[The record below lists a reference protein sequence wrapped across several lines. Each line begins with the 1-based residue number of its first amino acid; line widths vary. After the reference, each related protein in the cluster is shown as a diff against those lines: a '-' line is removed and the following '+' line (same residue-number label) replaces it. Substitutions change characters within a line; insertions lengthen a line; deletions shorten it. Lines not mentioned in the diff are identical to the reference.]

1 MVIVGSGLGGPSA
14 ACLLAR
20 AGKRVCV
27 LEQHDRA
34 GGCSHVFKEHGWE
47 WDVGLHYVG
56 RIGNPIHK
64 NRILSDMMTDGKLD
78 WNRLDRNYDT
88 TVIAGEKIKFYGNLD
103 ETKESLYKHFP
114 KEKKAIDRYFELAM
128 QCLKETDDAFDHV
141 AKPSLPLLL
150 RILLPI
156 KRMFES
162 NRSEY
167 WMNRT
172 SLFNSFFLYKSPLDL
187 QKIYNRYNTECT
199 GRGDIEQKASSC
211 IGVQLG

>member
-1 MVIVGSGLGGPSA
+1 M
-14 ACLLAR
+14 
-20 AGKRVCV
+20 
-27 LEQHDRA
+27 
-34 GGCSHVFKEHGWE
+34 
-47 WDVGLHYVG
+47 GLHYVG

-156 KRMFES
+156 KRFFEG

-172 SLFNSFFLYKSPLDL
+172 TQSVLDEVTSNKKLQAALVYNWGDIGTTPDKSSFWYVRDWIS
-187 QKIYNRYNTECT
+187 KISKLTHIIYIITHTHTNPTAGSWPGYNTTFGLT
-199 GRGDIEQKASSC
+199 GRI
-211 IGVQLG
+211 IQLEDR

>member
-1 MVIVGSGLGGPSA
+1 MKKEYDVVIVGSGLGGLSA

-156 KRMFES
+156 KRMFEG

-172 SLFNSFFLYKSPLDL
+172 
-187 QKIYNRYNTECT
+187 
-199 GRGDIEQKASSC
+199 
-211 IGVQLG
+211 